1 MLYIKGSHF
10 TEKLKINEE
19 ITIINQRRKELNY
32 SSNNTN
38 GSGDFTVRSGGEAQ
52 AGVAAGRR
60 GKKEEEVRIQ
70 DRRGPQK
77 RHAPELRGEQHP
89 QGFPIYTRHL
99 LPSLTRPSFDL
110 TNDGIQRF
118 RALQLPPLRS
128 TFFSSLAP
136 LTSHDTCIAL
146 LFW

>member
-19 ITIINQRRKELNY
+19 ITIINQRSKEFNY

-38 GSGDFTVRSGGEAQ
+38 GSGDFTVRSGEAQ

-99 LPSLTRPSFDL
+99 LPSL
-110 TNDGIQRF
+110 
-118 RALQLPPLRS
+118 
-128 TFFSSLAP
+128 SLSP
-136 LTSHDTCIAL
+136 FL
-146 LFW
+146 